1 MNDENTPPWIAP
13 RSAIIVFRFYSLTF
27 GEVSNKR
34 HTLISRTS
42 SASSFR
48 TYTELPAR
56 DHQHPGRSK
65 GFLPPR
71 TVRII
76 PKFSAHSAI
85 SSQNRFSPRK
95 EKKPAFAEHGS
106 GWRKETFG
114 FSNPNIYPPQHA
126 TDLSSFRRRT
136 GIADN

>member
-1 MNDENTPPWIAP
+1 MKTRRRGLHHAA
-13 RSAIIVFRFYSLTF
+13 RSSYYAFTLTF

-56 DHQHPGRSK
+56 DHQHPGRFK
-65 GFLPPR
+65 GFLPLNSENYTKIQR
-71 TVRII
+71 SRHN
-76 PKFSAHSAI
+76 FAA
-85 SSQNRFSPRK
+85 NRLSPRK